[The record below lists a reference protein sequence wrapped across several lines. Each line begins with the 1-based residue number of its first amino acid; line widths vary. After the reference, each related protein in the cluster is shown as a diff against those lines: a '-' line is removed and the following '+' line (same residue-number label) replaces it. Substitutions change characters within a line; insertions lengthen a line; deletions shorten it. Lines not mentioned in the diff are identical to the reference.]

1 MRIFFTILLGI
12 LLVIFTIQ
20 NSEIVVIKLFFW
32 IFEIP
37 EALLIIVCIFI
48 GLLIGLLIP
57 KKKPKPVNNKND
69 DFLKKDIEN

>member
-1 MRIFFTILLGI
+1 MRIFITILLLI

-20 NSEIVVIKLFFW
+20 NSEIVVIKVFFW

-37 EALLIIVCIFI
+37 EALLIIVCIII

-57 KKKPKPVNNKND
+57 KKKVKSVKS
-69 DFLKKDIEN
+69 ENYDSGDVF